1 MHAFII
7 TSTHYTLHSILSGA
21 AVTLHWNPSG
31 LYAGNVFLPPPN
43 PPSLP
48 CSLSFSNLGLTFL
61 LCRLAGTRSVDF
73 SCAAVVSWL
82 AACLSMVAFLKS
94 FQHAR
99 GSPRARRIPASSAPP
114 NHSRDGSDLLPKHA
128 QVHPRELKKKKK
140 KMYMHRVTICSRRR
154 VAGETAR
161 RAQGTCCCFYHARY
175 LLPYRIAVN
184 PVKKLCGER
193 K

>member
-1 MHAFII
+1 MFF
-7 TSTHYTLHSILSGA
+7 Y
-21 AVTLHWNPSG
+21 P
-31 LYAGNVFLPPPN
+31 LPT

-61 LCRLAGTRSVDF
+61 LCRLAGARSVDF
-73 SCAAVVSWL
+73 SCAAVVSSL

-114 NHSRDGSDLLPKHA
+114 KPLQRWVWSLTQTRTSA
-128 QVHPRELKKKKK
+128 SAWAKKKKK
-140 KMYMHRVTICSRRR
+140 ANQKKKKCTS
-154 VAGETAR
+154 AEPQFADGGDSPAKKKKKP
-161 RAQGTCCCFYHARY
+161 RATRTRHMLLHYHARY